1 MLIGDKID
9 KDYHYFYREI
19 KRTSPIKHESIKHE
33 PIKHESIKHEPI
45 KHEPI
50 KHEPIKHESI
60 KHGNREKHRNEFN
73 ISNIYTI
80 NDRISNESNILHK
93 KPIKK
98 YK

>member
-19 KRTSPIKHESIKHE
+19 KRTVPINNDK
-33 PIKHESIKHEPI
+33 PI

-50 KHEPIKHESI
+50 KHEPIKHDPI
-60 KHGNREKHRNEFN
+60 KHEPIKHDNREKYKNEFN
-73 ISNIYTI
+73 ISNIYSI

-93 KPIKK
+93 KSIKK